1 MSAWDRV
8 RDDAGM
14 DVTVGRHL
22 HGLLR
27 DAGLVDLGI
36 DVHAS
41 VRPPGAAGR
50 VLPLYVAELHH
61 DRIVALGALTATEID
76 SAVAE
81 LTAHL
86 ADPGTLVVNPMLFQ
100 AWGRRPVR

>member
-1 MSAWDRV
+1 V

-14 DVTVGRHL
+14 DVTVGRRL

-27 DAGLVDLGI
+27 DAGLVDIGI

-41 VRPPGAAGR
+41 VGPPGAAGR

-61 DRIVALGALTATEID
+61 DRIVSLGALTANEID
-76 SAVAE
+76 AAVAE

-86 ADPGTLVVNPMLFQ
+86 ADPGTSVVNPMLFQ